1 MRLLS
6 RGREIHTTDTGSAN
20 RHALRNGGES
30 VTRLTGSNGVGPVA
44 QFREGVIPR
53 TVSRYCGS
61 GNSAERHGRAAP
73 ARYWSNGSGNA
84 VRLRSWR
91 GW

>member
-6 RGREIHTTDTGSAN
+6 RGREIHTADTGSVN
-20 RHALRNGGES
+20 RHTLRSGSES

-44 QFREGVIPR
+44 QSREGVIPR
-53 TVSRYCGS
+53 TVSGFCGS
-61 GNSAERHGRAAP
+61 GDSAERHGRPAP

-84 VRLRSWR
+84 VRLRRW
-91 GW
+91 